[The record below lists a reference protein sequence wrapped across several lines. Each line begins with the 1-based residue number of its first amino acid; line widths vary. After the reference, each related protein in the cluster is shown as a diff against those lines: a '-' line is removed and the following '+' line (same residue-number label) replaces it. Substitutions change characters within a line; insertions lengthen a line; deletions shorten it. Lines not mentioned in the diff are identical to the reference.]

1 MERRF
6 ARIQV
11 AEPTPEEAEEIL
23 KGLRSR
29 YEKHHGVE
37 ITDEALHAAVQLSI
51 RYLNDRQ
58 LPDKAIDLMDESAA
72 KVRLDKADQPSEI
85 NELRTEISQ
94 LITEKKRPFKTNH
107 LKVLLGFVKRKTS
120 DGKLEEL
127 IAVKEKSVWLQYTS
141 NRRRRGW
148 GCFTMDRRSF
158 AAAREERKRTI
169 DGIRNHFTS
178 TGRWPK

>member
-1 MERRF
+1 MIGAGGAEGAIDASNILKPALARGELQTIGATTLDEYQNILKRCRF
-6 ARIQV
+6 GTSFCRIQV

-94 LITEKKRPFKTNH
+94 LITEKEVIQN
-107 LKVLLGFVKRKTS
+107 
-120 DGKLEEL
+120 
-127 IAVKEKSVWLQYTS
+127 Q
-141 NRRRRGW
+141 
-148 GCFTMDRRSF
+148 SF
-158 AAAREERKRTI
+158 ESAAR
-169 DGIRNHFTS
+169 IRQKKN
-178 TGRWPK
+178 K